1 MFYKLLKP
9 ILIKTILYNYL
20 FFGDFVLFA
29 KFKTDLIYLYLG
41 FKELVSNTRRMSI
54 VVDKNID

>member
-1 MFYKLLKP
+1 M
-9 ILIKTILYNYL
+9 YNYL
-20 FFGDFVLFA
+20 FGDFVLFA

-54 VVDKNID
+54 VVDKNDIVENIDWLIEVS